1 MPLVDTTTPNTAPT
15 FTMPPF
21 ADEPSNWVHHSAW
34 VEDNVKIH
42 YVRCSPSNPN
52 GRTLVLLHGYPS
64 TW

>member
-1 MPLVDTTTPNTAPT
+1 MPL
-15 FTMPPF
+15 F
-21 ADEPSNWVHHSAW
+21 ADEPSNWVHHTAW

-42 YVRCSPSNPN
+42 YVRCFPSNPN